1 MATQGYVQL
10 PTDVANT
17 GKKEDH
23 VVVSPSGNY
32 REVISI
38 GSPDADSD
46 YAPVDA
52 TAGLKVNLGS
62 DNDIAITDG
71 SDVNAGATTDVAV
84 TGDNSGTLS
93 AKLRGINK
101 ILANVW
107 DSVNSR
113 LNVYIQNTTL
123 AATQSGTWTVQPG
136 NTANTTAWKV
146 DGSAVTQPVSAAS
159 LPLPTGAA
167 TAALQTQPGVDIGD
181 VTINN
186 ASGAAAVNIQDGGN
200 TITVDGTVTAA
211 QATASNLNAQV
222 VGELANDAVDSGNPI
237 KIGGKAVSAAPTAVA
252 AADRVNGLFDLWGRL
267 FTRHGAQ
274 APAAS
279 TWTGVHVPATA
290 TQATKTQASAG
301 AGKRNVCTGFTFTIC
316 AGGSAPTPTTPVTVK
331 IIDGSSGGGT
341 ILWQSNITMPAT
353 AGGIV
358 SFNRSNLWLVGTA
371 ATAMTAEF
379 SAAGPTNTYESVAF
393 DGVII
398 EE

>member
-10 PTDVANT
+10 PTDAANT

-23 VVVSPSGNY
+23 VVVATSGNY
-32 REVISI
+32 REVVTI
-38 GSPDADSD
+38 GGPDVDDS
-46 YAPVDA
+46 YAPVDS
-52 TAGLKVNLGS
+52 TAGLKVNLGA
-62 DNDIAITDG
+62 DNDVTVTG
-71 SDVNAGATTDVAV
+71 SVTANAGTNLNTSLLALEAGGNLAGINTNAGATTDVAV

-93 AKLRGINK
+93 AKLRGLNK

-123 AATQSGTWTVQPG
+123 AVTQSGTWTVQPG

-146 DGSAVTQPVSAAS
+146 DGSAVTQPVS
-159 LPLPTGAA
+159 
-167 TAALQTQPGVDIGD
+167 
-181 VTINN
+181 
-186 ASGAAAVNIQDGGN
+186 
-200 TITVDGTVTAA
+200 GTVTAA
-211 QATASNLNAQV
+211 QATASSLNAQV
-222 VGELANDAVDSGNPI
+222 VGELAHDAVDSGNPI
-237 KIGGKAVSAAPTAVA
+237 KIGGKAASAAPTAVA

-267 FTRHGAQ
+267 FIRQGNQ
-274 APAAS
+274 APVAS

-301 AGKRNVCTGFTFTIC
+301 SGKRNVCTGFTVTIC
-316 AGGSAPTPTTPVTVK
+316 ANGTAPVPTTPVTAK
-331 IIDGSSGGGT
+331 LIDGASGGGT
-341 ILWQSNITMPAT
+341 LLWQTNINMPAA

-358 SFNRSNLWLVGTA
+358 SFNRSGLWLVGSQ
-371 ATAMTAEF
+371 ATAMTIEF
-379 SAAGPTNTYESVAF
+379 SAAGPTNTYESVSF